1 MRFVRAFA
9 AIVVLASAG
18 AASAKLPDPS
28 TSELAITGQ
37 TVPCQFR
44 FRADGGLDH
53 LIVDVVL
60 RDAFG
65 LPVPECSAS
74 ASLLPNGETMAFSC
88 CAPSTQFGVSDAEG
102 AVRFEFD
109 DIAGRGSLDVQITVH
124 CFGPYE
130 LFRSAIQ
137 FTSPNLVGN
146 GEPPGVLDLGLWAGC
161 LPPAPY
167 CMASDYDCS
176 ASVDVLD
183 LGIWAGGLD
192 MGCGVTTAP

>member
-1 MRFVRAFA
+1 MRYVRPLA
-9 AIVVLASAG
+9 AIAVLVGAS

-44 FRADGGLDH
+44 FRADGGLDR

-65 LPVPECSAS
+65 LPVADCSAS
-74 ASLLPNGETMAFSC
+74 ASLLPNAETMAFSC
-88 CAPSTQFGVSDAEG
+88 CTPSTQFEVSDPEG

-109 DIAGRGSLDVQITVH
+109 AVSGRGSLDVQIMVH

-130 LFRSAIQ
+130 LFRTDIR
-137 FTSPNLVGN
+137 FTSPNLVGD

-167 CMASDYDCS
+167 CMVSDYDCS
-176 ASVDVLD
+176 SSVDVLD

-192 MGCGVTTAP
+192 LGCGTTMAP